1 MTETDWI
8 RTGAAGAFYECPR
21 WHDGA
26 WWVSDL
32 YADRIVTVSE
42 DGRTDTVVG
51 LDGDHPGGLGW
62 LPDGSLVF
70 VAMLAR
76 KVLRLRPDGRVVE
89 HADLAPHCPG
99 PANDMLVLPDG
110 TAYVGCFGFDLNGGE
125 HPRTAPLLRV
135 LPDGTVEVAARDL
148 LFPNA
153 AVLTDGGRTLVVGET
168 FAGRHTAFT
177 RAPDGSLTDRR
188 TWAQVA
194 PAPPMAPTAEMIAG
208 LGYAPDGCAVDG
220 SGDLWVADAV
230 GARVVRVRKGEGI
243 VGQRDLPAGL
253 GAFACGLGGDDGRTL
268 LVCAAPDFHPGARA
282 AAREAVLLTTRVAT
296 AA

>member
-1 MTETDWI
+1 MTDTDWI
-8 RTGAAGAFYECPR
+8 RTGAPGAFYECPR
-21 WHDGA
+21 WHEGA
-26 WWVSDL
+26 WWVSDF

-42 DGRTDTVVG
+42 DGRTDTVTE

-76 KVLRLRPDGRVVE
+76 KVLRLMPDGRVVE

-99 PANDMLVLPDG
+99 PANDMLVLRDG

-135 LPDGTVEVAARDL
+135 LPDGTVEVAAEDL

-153 AVLTDGGRTLVVGET
+153 AVLTDDGGTLVVGET

-177 RAPDGSLTDRR
+177 LGPDGSLTDRR
-188 TWAQVA
+188 IWAQVA
-194 PAPPMAPTAEMIAG
+194 PAPPVMPTGEMIRR
-208 LGYAPDGCAVDG
+208 LGYAPDGCAAD
-220 SGDLWVADAV
+220 SAGDLWVADAV
-230 GARVVRVRKGEGI
+230 GGRVVLVREDEGV
-243 VGQRDLPAGL
+243 VGQLDLPDGL
-253 GAFACGLGGDDGRTL
+253 GAFACGLGGGDGRTL
-268 LVCAAPDFHPGARA
+268 LVCAAPDFDPGARA
-282 AAREAVLLTTRVAT
+282 ASREAVLLTTRVDTPA
-296 AA
+296 